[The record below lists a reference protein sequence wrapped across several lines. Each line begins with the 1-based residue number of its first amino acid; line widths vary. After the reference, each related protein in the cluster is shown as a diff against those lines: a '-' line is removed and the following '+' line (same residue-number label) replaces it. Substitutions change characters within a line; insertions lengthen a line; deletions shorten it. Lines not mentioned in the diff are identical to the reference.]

1 MERGNMAQATELP
14 LHVIAKEKATELP
27 LNLIAKEKA
36 TELPLNVIAH
46 NSKVLIKH

>member
-1 MERGNMAQATELP
+1 MAQATELP
-14 LHVIAKEKATELP
+14 LHV
-27 LNLIAKEKA
+27 IAKEKA